1 MLLVRVALMPVGH
14 EPDRRHD
21 AVLDAVVPFSPALVS
36 AHVLGLAHLELLE
49 LGLHL
54 VLGNLP
60 ERHLVLENQVLGS
73 AGVAGREVAAA
84 NGGRN
89 GVTRTGRKATG
100 KSAR

>member
-21 AVLDAVVPFSPALVS
+21 AVLDAVVPFSPALGS
-36 AHVLGLAHLELLE
+36 AHISEIAHLELLE

-54 VLGNLP
+54 VLGDLP

-73 AGVAGREVAAA
+73 AGVAGREAAVA
-84 NGGRN
+84 NSGRN
-89 GVTRTGRKATG
+89 GVTGTGRKARG